1 MTSEQPSEDEL
12 VEALESQR
20 SKTNERQIKDE
31 FYGIYECVT
40 CSNVCLTIRDPPETM
55 TCHGESMRRVTTCS
69 IDVQTPEVESV
80 LLEAFG
86 LPKAGIDICTC
97 VINQRAASASQVADL
112 LGYDRSTVTR
122 YLNKLVEVGMLDRH
136 QLNREDGGVVNV
148 YTGLPIEDVKRETI
162 VGFYVWAGEAAK
174 LIEAANLQKEQQL
187 DERSNTEDEE
197 KPMLIWE
204 RLKESMRS
212 RFEGSE

>member
-1 MTSEQPSEDEL
+1 MTTDNPNEDEL
-12 VEALESQR
+12 VEEFESR
-20 SKTNERQIKDE
+20 SSRANERSIEDE
-31 FYGIYECVT
+31 FYGIYECET
-40 CSNVCLTIRDPPETM
+40 CPNICLTVRDPPESM
-55 TCHGESMRRVTTCS
+55 SCHGESMRRVTTCS
-69 IDVQTPEVESV
+69 IDVQTPELESV

-86 LPKAGIDICTC
+86 LPKSGIDICMC
-97 VINQRAASASQVADL
+97 VIDQRAASASQVADQ

-122 YLNKLVEVGMLDRH
+122 YLNKRVEVGMLGRR

-174 LIEAANLQKEQQL
+174 LIEAANLQKEEQL
-187 DERSNTEDEE
+187 DERSNTEDDGEG
-197 KPMLIWE
+197 MLIWE

-212 RFEGSE
+212 PFEESE